1 MAPER
6 PEARNPEGSA
16 RGPEGET
23 APGREH
29 EGYASAGD
37 PPAAQDPDVLLD
49 VPALGVEELH
59 LEVESL
65 KARISV
71 QAELA
76 DMVKLNVGVD
86 VDLGKVKLGVKGL
99 DAQVLLKVKLDNI
112 RAILEQALEAV
123 DRDPSIL
130 DRLTGETHRKDRE
143 PSEDG
148 RPRDRVG
155 TGDQPEQTVRRTVD
169 ESGNVRET
177 VLDGSGNVLEESASG
192 DLADLPLEEEYRDEE
207 GRTIGRARDDAGNV
221 VEEELDE
228 RGNVAGFIGFVGA
241 NEVGRREATEAAERK
256 AREMGVD
263 LSGVGGTGSGGRIL
277 VRDVKKAAKNG
288 G

>member
-1 MAPER
+1 VAPEK

-23 APGREH
+23 APGREQ

-37 PPAAQDPDVLLD
+37 PSAAQDPDVLLD

-59 LEVESL
+59 LEVENL

-99 DAQVLLKVKLDNI
+99 DAQLLLKVKLDNI
-112 RAILEQALEAV
+112 RAILEQAMEAI

-130 DRLTGETHRKDRE
+130 DRLTEETNRKDRE
-143 PSEDG
+143 PGEYG
-148 RPRDRVG
+148 RPRDR
-155 TGDQPEQTVRRTVD
+155 
-169 ESGNVRET
+169 
-177 VLDGSGNVLEESASG
+177 DGSGDVLGESASG
-192 DLADLPLEEEYRDEE
+192 GLADLPPEEEYLDDE
-207 GRTIGRARDDAGNV
+207 GRLVGRARDDVENV

-228 RGNVAGFIGFVGA
+228 RGNVAGSIGSVGA
-241 NEVGRREATEAAERK
+241 NEAGRRETTEAAERK

-263 LSGVGGTGSGGRIL
+263 LSGVDGSGSGGRIL
-277 VRDVKKAAKNG
+277 LRDVKKAAKNG

>member
-6 PEARNPEGSA
+6 PEARNPDGSA

-23 APGREH
+23 APGQEH
-29 EGYASAGD
+29 EEYESVGNPS
-37 PPAAQDPDVLLD
+37 AAQDPDVLLD

-130 DRLTGETHRKDRE
+130 DTLTGETHRKDRE

-155 TGDQPEQTVRRTVD
+155 TGDQAEQTVRRTVD

-177 VLDGSGNVLEESASG
+177 MLDGSGNVLEESASG
-192 DLADLPLEEEYRDEE
+192 DLADLPLKEEYRDEE

-241 NEVGRREATEAAERK
+241 NEVGRREATDAAERK

>member
-6 PEARNPEGSA
+6 PEARNPEGSE

-37 PPAAQDPDVLLD
+37 PSAAQDPDVLLE
-49 VPALGVEELH
+49 VPTLGVEELH

-112 RAILEQALEAV
+112 RAILEQAMEAI
-123 DRDPSIL
+123 DRDPGIL
-130 DRLTGETHRKDRE
+130 DRLTGEPNRKDRE
-143 PSEDG
+143 PGDDG
-148 RPRDRVG
+148 RPRDGDG
-155 TGDQPEQTVRRTVD
+155 TGDA
-169 ESGNVRET
+169 
-177 VLDGSGNVLEESASG
+177 LEESASG
-192 DLADLPLEEEYRDEE
+192 GLADLPLEEEYLDDE
-207 GRTIGRARDDAGNV
+207 GRLVGRARDDAGNV
-221 VEEELDE
+221 VEEELDD
-228 RGNVAGFIGFVGA
+228 RGNAAGFIGSVGA
-241 NEVGRREATEAAERK
+241 NEAGRREATEAAERK
-256 AREMGVD
+256 AREMGMD
-263 LSGVGGTGSGGRIL
+263 LAGVNGTGSGGRIL

>member
-1 MAPER
+1 VAPER
-6 PEARNPEGSA
+6 PEARNPDGSA

-23 APGREH
+23 TPGREH

-37 PPAAQDPDVLLD
+37 PSAAQDPDVLLD
-49 VPALGVEELH
+49 VPSLGVEELH
-59 LEVESL
+59 LEVENL

-155 TGDQPEQTVRRTVD
+155 TGDQAEQTVRRTVD

-177 VLDGSGNVLEESASG
+177 MLDGSGNVLEESASG
-192 DLADLPLEEEYRDEE
+192 DLADLPLKEEYRDEE

>member
-1 MAPER
+1 
-6 PEARNPEGSA
+6 
-16 RGPEGET
+16 
-23 APGREH
+23 
-29 EGYASAGD
+29 
-37 PPAAQDPDVLLD
+37 
-49 VPALGVEELH
+49 
-59 LEVESL
+59 
-65 KARISV
+65 
-71 QAELA
+71 
-76 DMVKLNVGVD
+76 
-86 VDLGKVKLGVKGL
+86 
-99 DAQVLLKVKLDNI
+99 
-112 RAILEQALEAV
+112 
-123 DRDPSIL
+123 
-130 DRLTGETHRKDRE
+130 
-143 PSEDG
+143 
-148 RPRDRVG
+148 
-155 TGDQPEQTVRRTVD
+155 VD

-177 VLDGSGNVLEESASG
+177 MLDGSGNVLEESASG

-241 NEVGRREATEAAERK
+241 NEVGRREATKAAERK

>member
-1 MAPER
+1 MVPER

-37 PPAAQDPDVLLD
+37 PSAAQDPDVLLD
-49 VPALGVEELH
+49 VPALSVEELH
-59 LEVESL
+59 LEVENL

-76 DMVKLNVGVD
+76 ELVKLNVGVD

-112 RAILEQALEAV
+112 RAILEQAMEAI

-130 DRLTGETHRKDRE
+130 DRLTGETNRKDRE
-143 PSEDG
+143 PDG
-148 RPRDRVG
+148 DRRPRDRDG
-155 TGDQPEQTVRRTVD
+155 TAGEAEQTVRRTVD
-169 ESGNVRET
+169 EKGNVLKT
-177 VLDGSGNVLEESASG
+177 VVDGSGDVLEENASG
-192 DLADLPLEEEYRDEE
+192 DLADLPLEEEYLDDE
-207 GRTIGRARDDAGNV
+207 GRLVGRARDDAGNV
-221 VEEELDE
+221 VEEELDDA
-228 RGNVAGFIGFVGA
+228 GNVVGFLGFVGA
-241 NEVGRREATEAAERK
+241 NEAGRREATEAAERK
-256 AREMGVD
+256 AQEMGVD
-263 LSGVGGTGSGGRIL
+263 LSEVDGTGSGGRIL
-277 VRDVKKAAKNG
+277 LRDVKKAAKNG

>member
-37 PPAAQDPDVLLD
+37 PSVAQDPDVLLD
-49 VPALGVEELH
+49 VPSLGVEELH
-59 LEVESL
+59 LEVENL

-99 DAQVLLKVKLDNI
+99 DAQVLLKVRLDSI
-112 RAILEQALEAV
+112 RAILEQALEAI

-130 DRLTGETHRKDRE
+130 DRLTGEANRRDRE
-143 PSEDG
+143 PDDDG
-148 RPRDRVG
+148 RPRDRDG
-155 TGDQPEQTVRRTVD
+155 TGD
-169 ESGNVRET
+169 
-177 VLDGSGNVLEESASG
+177 VLGESASG
-192 DLADLPLEEEYRDEE
+192 GLADLPLEEEYLDDE
-207 GRTIGRARDDAGNV
+207 GRLVGQARDDAGNV

-228 RGNVAGFIGFVGA
+228 RGNVAGFLGS
-241 NEVGRREATEAAERK
+241 NEAGRREATEAAERK

-263 LSGVGGTGSGGRIL
+263 LAGVNGTGSGGRIL
-277 VRDVKKAAKNG
+277 LRDVKKAAKNG

>member
-6 PEARNPEGSA
+6 PESRDPAGSA
-16 RGPEGET
+16 RAPEGET
-23 APGREH
+23 APRREY
-29 EGYASAGD
+29 EEYAASAGD
-37 PPAAQDPDVLLD
+37 PSAAQDPDVLLD
-49 VPALGVEELH
+49 VPALTIEELH

-99 DAQVLLKVKLDNI
+99 DAQVLLKVRLDNI
-112 RAILEQALEAV
+112 RAILEQALKAI

-130 DRLTGETHRKDRE
+130 ERLTADAGPDWQAGD
-143 PSEDG
+143 DG
-148 RPRDRVG
+148 RPRDGAG
-155 TGDQPEQTVRRTVD
+155 TAGEAEQPVRRTVD
-169 ESGNVRET
+169 ESGNVLET
-177 VLDGSGNVLEESASG
+177 VLDGAGDVLEESASG
-192 DLADLPLEEEYRDEE
+192 DLADLPLEEEYLDDE
-207 GRTIGRARDDAGNV
+207 GRVVGRARDDAGNV

-228 RGNVAGFIGFVGA
+228 KGNVVGFIGFVGS
-241 NEVGRREATEAAERK
+241 NEAGRREATEAAESK

-263 LSGVGGTGSGGRIL
+263 LSGVDGTGSGGRIL
-277 VRDVKKAAKNG
+277 VRDVEKAAKNG
-288 G
+288 E

>member
-1 MAPER
+1 VAPER
-6 PEARNPEGSA
+6 PEARNPEESA

-37 PPAAQDPDVLLD
+37 PSAAQDPDVLLD

-59 LEVESL
+59 LEVENL

-86 VDLGKVKLGVKGL
+86 VDLGKVKLGIKGL
-99 DAQVLLKVKLDNI
+99 DAQVLLKVRLDNI
-112 RAILEQALEAV
+112 RAILEQAMEAI

-130 DRLTGETHRKDRE
+130 DRLTGETNHKDRE
-143 PSEDG
+143 PGDDG
-148 RPRDRVG
+148 RPRDRDG
-155 TGDQPEQTVRRTVD
+155 TGD
-169 ESGNVRET
+169 
-177 VLDGSGNVLEESASG
+177 VLEESASG
-192 DLADLPLEEEYRDEE
+192 GLADLPLEEEYFDDE
-207 GRTIGRARDDAGNV
+207 GRLVGRARDDVGNV
-221 VEEELDE
+221 VEKKLDE
-228 RGNVAGFIGFVGA
+228 RGNVAGFIGSVGA

-263 LSGVGGTGSGGRIL
+263 LSGVDGTGSGGRIT
-277 VRDVKKAAKNG
+277 VRDVLKAAKNG

>member
-1 MAPER
+1 MVPER
-6 PEARNPEGSA
+6 PKSRNPDESA
-16 RGPEGET
+16 RGPEEEA
-23 APGREH
+23 APEREH

-155 TGDQPEQTVRRTVD
+155 TGDQAEQTVRRTVD

-177 VLDGSGNVLEESASG
+177 MLDGSGNVLEESASG

-207 GRTIGRARDDAGNV
+207 DRTIGRARDDAGNV

-277 VRDVKKAAKNG
+277 VRDVKEAAKNG